1 MPPGLDA
8 FDGLHKSILTL
19 AAFVTF
25 VIKREPCT
33 RLVLQ

>member
-1 MPPGLDA
+1 MPPGFDA
-8 FDGLHKSILTL
+8 FDGLHKSILMP

-33 RLVLQ
+33 PLVLQ